1 MLIYEYLIDRRFPIP
16 IWILC
21 SILWNL
27 ADNEWQGGDEG
38 GVRGNFSKNFQGE
51 TTEMLQVW
59 CNWPRRKVSQ
69 TCEKSQMFNKLD
81 HQVLLGAA
89 NRLHGRLAPFSDWGV
104 GERPGGRHW
113 GPLLPEGFFKSRRKI
128 LPNLRWGWM
137 WRMEASTHFWGWKVG
152 RLGTPSSKHSTSRFS
167 LLVKDYDWSRWTRWS
182 IQLWLCF
189 WMMWIMSP
197 IDNLSFLGGEG
208 ERNHCEVE
216 RGWDVDLRRPFLW
229 EKQLRHLRR
238 VRPLQAQEEGCSL
251 RKFNWHSVP
260 VWKLHIYISRGI
272 N

>member
-1 MLIYEYLIDRRFPIP
+1 MLIYEYLINRRFPIP

-38 GVRGNFSKNFQGE
+38 GVGGNFSKNFQGE

-113 GPLLPEGFFKSRRKI
+113 GPLLPEGLVQSPKNNNLKVFKVGVNVKDGGKYAFLGMESREAGDAVIKALDQQVLSSRKRLWLIEMNKMVDTVVIVFLNDVDHVPTWYPILSRR
-128 LPNLRWGWM
+128 
-137 WRMEASTHFWGWKVG
+137 WR
-152 RLGTPSSKHSTSRFS
+152 
-167 LLVKDYDWSRWTRWS
+167 
-182 IQLWLCF
+182 
-189 WMMWIMSP
+189 
-197 IDNLSFLGGEG
+197 GE
-208 ERNHCEVE
+208 
-216 RGWDVDLRRPFLW
+216 
-229 EKQLRHLRR
+229 K
-238 VRPLQAQEEGCSL
+238 S
-251 RKFNWHSVP
+251 
-260 VWKLHIYISRGI
+260 
-272 N
+272 

>member
-1 MLIYEYLIDRRFPIP
+1 MNIWLIEDSPSRFEFYVPSCEILQIMSDRGEMKEESEEISPRTFKGKPPKCYKCGAIGHVEKWVKLVKNRKCLTNLTTRYCWGLRTVYMGDLPPSVTEEWVRELVGDIGVLSYL
-16 IWILC
+16 
-21 SILWNL
+21 
-27 ADNEWQGGDEG
+27 
-38 GVRGNFSKNFQGE
+38 
-51 TTEMLQVW
+51 
-59 CNWPRRKVSQ
+59 KV
-69 TCEKSQMFNKLD
+69 
-81 HQVLLGAA
+81 
-89 NRLHGRLAPFSDWGV
+89 
-104 GERPGGRHW
+104 
-113 GPLLPEGFFKSRRKI
+113 FFKSRRKI
-128 LPNLRWGWM
+128 LTNLRWGWM

-251 RKFNWHSVP
+251 RKFNWHSVSF
-260 VWKLHIYISRGI
+260 WKLHIYISRGI